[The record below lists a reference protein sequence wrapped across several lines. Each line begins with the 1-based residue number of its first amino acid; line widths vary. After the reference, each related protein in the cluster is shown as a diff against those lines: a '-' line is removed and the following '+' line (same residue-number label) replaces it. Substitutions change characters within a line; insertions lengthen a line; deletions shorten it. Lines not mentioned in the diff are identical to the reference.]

1 MTGRASDEAVSLGRA
16 CEANG
21 RGDQRAQGELSDD
34 WGTNE
39 PGATRTPGR

>member
-1 MTGRASDEAVSLGRA
+1 MRLLRWAAPAKQL
-16 CEANG
+16 
-21 RGDQRAQGELSDD
+21 GDQRAQGEVSDD